1 MALFLSSFFLEKN
14 EAKKASFLSN
24 RSAFKGVRNDK
35 AHYCV
40 INKGIRMRVDKWLSA
55 VNVVKRRTIATDM
68 LKSGVV
74 LINGMKAKA
83 SKDVKIGDKIT
94 IEYLKGA
101 KHYEV
106 LQIPKTKTIPKS
118 QKEEFVKEL

>member
-1 MALFLSSFFLEKN
+1 
-14 EAKKASFLSN
+14 
-24 RSAFKGVRNDK
+24 
-35 AHYCV
+35 
-40 INKGIRMRVDKWLSA
+40 MRVDKWLSS

-74 LINGMKAKA
+74 FVNGMKVKA
-83 SKDVKIGDKIT
+83 SKDLKIGDKVT

-106 LQIPKTKTIPKS
+106 LQIPTTKSIPKS
-118 QKEEFVKEL
+118 KKEEFVKEL

>member
-1 MALFLSSFFLEKN
+1 
-14 EAKKASFLSN
+14 
-24 RSAFKGVRNDK
+24 
-35 AHYCV
+35 
-40 INKGIRMRVDKWLSA
+40 MRVDKWLSA
-55 VNVVKRRTIATDM
+55 VNVVKRRTVATDM

-74 LINGMKAKA
+74 NINDMKAKA

-118 QKEEFVKEL
+118 QKEEYVKEL

>member
-1 MALFLSSFFLEKN
+1 
-14 EAKKASFLSN
+14 
-24 RSAFKGVRNDK
+24 
-35 AHYCV
+35 
-40 INKGIRMRVDKWLSA
+40 MRVDKWLSS

-74 LINGMKAKA
+74 NINDMKAKA

-106 LQIPKTKTIPKS
+106 LQIPTTKTIPKS
-118 QKEEFVKEL
+118 QKEDYVKEL

>member
-1 MALFLSSFFLEKN
+1 
-14 EAKKASFLSN
+14 
-24 RSAFKGVRNDK
+24 
-35 AHYCV
+35 
-40 INKGIRMRVDKWLSA
+40 MRVDKWLSG

-74 LINGMKAKA
+74 SINGMKAKA

-94 IEYLKGA
+94 ISYLKGD

-106 LQIPKTKTIPKS
+106 LDIPKTKTIPKS
-118 QKEEFVKEL
+118 QKALYVKEL

>member
-1 MALFLSSFFLEKN
+1 
-14 EAKKASFLSN
+14 
-24 RSAFKGVRNDK
+24 
-35 AHYCV
+35 
-40 INKGIRMRVDKWLSA
+40 MRVDKWLSS

-74 LINGMKAKA
+74 FVNGLKAKA
-83 SKDVKIGDKIT
+83 SKDLKIGDKVT

-106 LQIPKTKTIPKS
+106 LQIPMTKSIPKS
-118 QKEEFVKEL
+118 KKDEFVKEL

>member
-1 MALFLSSFFLEKN
+1 
-14 EAKKASFLSN
+14 
-24 RSAFKGVRNDK
+24 
-35 AHYCV
+35 
-40 INKGIRMRVDKWLSA
+40 MRVDKWLSS

-74 LINGMKAKA
+74 LVNNMKAKA
-83 SKDVKIGDKIT
+83 SKDLKVGDKVT

-106 LQIPKTKTIPKS
+106 LDIPTTKTIPKS
-118 QKEEFVKEL
+118 QKDDFVKEL